1 MRRARLLI
9 GALGLV
15 LAACGG
21 SDGADEPTASSADPT
36 TTTVAV
42 VTPETESFHP
52 DDAGWE
58 LVWSDEFDGTG
69 LDLSRWSYEQNC
81 WGGGNNELQ
90 CYTDAPANSEVRD
103 GLLVIRALEET
114 ATGLAVSEDSP
125 DAATA
130 GTRTLPYTSARIRSK
145 DKGDWRYGRFEIR
158 ARLPFGQGLWPAIW
172 MLPTD
177 SVYGTWAASGEID
190 IMEATN
196 LKASDDV
203 KSRSV
208 LGTLHYG
215 GEFPANVE
223 SGAFWPISPDLHP
236 SDVFHV
242 YAVEWE
248 EGEIRWYLD
257 DTHYATQTSDGWY
270 SQTDVGGE
278 LVIAPGAA
286 PFDQAFHLI
295 LNVAVG
301 GNLPGDP
308 DDTTTFP
315 QVMEV
320 DYVRVYECAASPDD
334 GTGCATTSDLALQ
347 VAGNRPPASPPT
359 TQPADDTAGGFD
371 PADLGD
377 TMAVFEDEPVAPWR
391 LDASSGGATVEII
404 DTGEPGYGA
413 VVQATFTGNETVVYL
428 QAGTGY
434 DLSDWADGFVEFDL
448 RVVDR
453 GTNTGGFVMKVD
465 CGFPCGSGDYLL
477 DDPVVGEWTTYR
489 IAVADLLTNPGST
502 LDLSRVDTPLVI
514 FPAWGNQQGAV
525 IQVDNVAWTR

>member
-1 MRRARLLI
+1 MRRALLVM
-9 GALGLV
+9 GALGLM

-21 SDGADEPTASSADPT
+21 GDGTDPT
-36 TTTVAV
+36 GASTTSTSTTVAV
-42 VTPETESFHP
+42 LTPEVESFHP
-52 DDAGWE
+52 ENAGWE
-58 LVWSDEFDGTG
+58 LVWSDEFDGTS
-69 LDLSRWSYEQNC
+69 LDLTRWSYEQNC

-90 CYTDAPANSEVRD
+90 CYTDSDTNSEV
-103 GLLVIRALEET
+103 GEGILVIRAIEET

-130 GTRTLPYTSARIRSK
+130 GTQTLPYTSARIRSK

-190 IMEATN
+190 IMEAVN
-196 LKASDDV
+196 LKGTDDT

-223 SGAFWPISPDLHP
+223 SGAFWPISPDVHP

-270 SQTDVGGE
+270 SQTEVGGE
-278 LVIAPGAA
+278 LVTAPGAA

-301 GNLPGDP
+301 GNLPGAP

-334 GTGCATTSDLALQ
+334 GRGCATTSDLALQ
-347 VAGNRPPASPPT
+347 VAGNRPPAAPPT
-359 TQPADDTAGGFD
+359 TQPTDDDAGGFD
-371 PADLGD
+371 PAELRD
-377 TMAVFEDEPVAPWR
+377 TLAIFDDQTRPPWT
-391 LDASSGGATVEII
+391 LDASGAGVELEIV
-404 DTGEPGYGA
+404 DSEDSDYGA
-413 VVQATFTGNETVVYL
+413 VVQATFDTDEAVVYF
-428 QAGTGY
+428 QSGAGY
-434 DLSDWADGFVEFDL
+434 DLSEWLDGFVEFEL
-448 RVVDR
+448 RVVDP
-453 GTNTGGFVMKVD
+453 GTNTSGFTMKVD
-465 CGFPCGSGDYLL
+465 CGFPCGSGDFAL
-477 DDPVVGEWTTYR
+477 DDPGVDTWTRYR
-489 IAVADLLTNPGST
+489 IPIAELVALPGST
-502 LDLSRVDTPLVI
+502 LNLSQVDTPFVI
-514 FPAWGNQQGAV
+514 FPAWGNQRGAV
-525 IQVDNVAWTR
+525 IQVDNVTWTR